1 MHTQSL
7 HWRTAVSSDVYIYEY
22 QNCQFVFM
30 ANKPSKFD
38 HHTNNAHTCPH
49 THIYIYMYI
58 YKVIKKN
65 CKHLLS
71 TMEFLTMLTLY
82 SSYEG
87 GGGGLECTTL
97 YCLQL
102 LMLYITNELMTVYL

>member
-1 MHTQSL
+1 
-7 HWRTAVSSDVYIYEY
+7 
-22 QNCQFVFM
+22 M

-87 GGGGLECTTL
+87 GGGGSGVHYPLLSTTANVIH
-97 YCLQL
+97 YQ
-102 LMLYITNELMTVYL
+102 